1 MNEKSDIDFYY
12 FPRIMYIY
20 RFSMDS
26 HFMQLAILGADFDL
40 GCLSDFWR
48 PYLHVNKKQLTY
60 NIRHSGKIKLIYCFH
75 L

>member
-40 GCLSDFWR
+40 GCLSDFFDD
-48 PYLHVNKKQLTY
+48 
-60 NIRHSGKIKLIYCFH
+60 LIYM
-75 L
+75 